1 MPDTKPLA
9 PRDILARTMKDGR
22 DVLIPHIAEMLRREG
37 IAEVPSDE
45 ERRRFWQAALTD
57 EQEQQMWAQ
66 AMIAR
71 GITQLIPGSPEAID
85 IGLGIAKAKYPDR
98 FDMMGQE
105 GRDHASQ
112 QALWAMRHAKAGPP
126 TPKADEMQTAQ
137 PTGLSA
143 VEDEGAY

>member
-9 PRDILARTMKDGR
+9 PRDILARTMRDGR

-57 EQEQQMWAQ
+57 EQEQQMWTQ

-85 IGLGIAKAKYPDR
+85 IGLGISKAKYPDR
-98 FDMMGQE
+98 WDMLEGE
-105 GRDHASQ
+105 GRNHASQ
-112 QALWAMRHAKAGPP
+112 QATWAMKHARKGPP
-126 TPKADEMQTAQ
+126 APNAAEAPA

-143 VEDEGAY
+143 VEDGGY